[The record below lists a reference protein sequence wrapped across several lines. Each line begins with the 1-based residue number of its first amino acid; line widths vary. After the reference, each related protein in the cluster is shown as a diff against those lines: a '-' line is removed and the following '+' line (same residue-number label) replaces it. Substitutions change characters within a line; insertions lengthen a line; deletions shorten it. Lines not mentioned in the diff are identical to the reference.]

1 MNPRHAA
8 ALALVGWYLMVPP
21 TFPDNNVVNF
31 WAPISEW
38 RLGDVTY
45 VFDSAAEC
53 KRQETIV
60 EKQAHTIA
68 DPKGKA
74 LACPRCW
81 MMCVASDDPRLAK

>member
-1 MNPRHAA
+1 MNLRHAA
-8 ALALVGWYLMVPP
+8 ALALVGWYLMAPP

-53 KRQETIV
+53 KRQEAIV
-60 EKQAHTIA
+60 EKQAHAIA
-68 DPKGKA
+68 DPNS
-74 LACPRCW
+74 PW
-81 MMCVASDDPRLAK
+81 